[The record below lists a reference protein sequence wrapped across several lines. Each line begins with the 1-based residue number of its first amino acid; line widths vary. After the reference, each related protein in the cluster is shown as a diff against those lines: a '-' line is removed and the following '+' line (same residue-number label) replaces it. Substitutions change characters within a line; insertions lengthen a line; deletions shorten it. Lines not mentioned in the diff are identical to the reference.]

1 MQLVDRIQDCNGC
14 GACVVACKYR
24 CVKMKKDENGNNR
37 PVVNENGCNKCN
49 ACVLFCPVYN
59 PVDMPGF
66 EEFYDAPE
74 EENVRGRDMAPIYR
88 ATMRAAREGRHAEFA
103 GTLCQIAALK
113 SLRGDTL
120 DNIAVFPVF
129 CDDEQR
135 RSNPACAVCKFYE

>member
-1 MQLVDRIQDCNGC
+1 MG
-14 GACVVACKYR
+14 VVKYKNLGLDYPLKD
-24 CVKMKKDENGNNR
+24 VPAATKDEAIKAREIILEG
-37 PVVNENGCNKCN
+37 
-49 ACVLFCPVYN
+49 
-59 PVDMPGF
+59 
-66 EEFYDAPE
+66 
-74 EENVRGRDMAPIYR
+74 
-88 ATMRAAREGRHAEFA
+88 AREGRHAEFA